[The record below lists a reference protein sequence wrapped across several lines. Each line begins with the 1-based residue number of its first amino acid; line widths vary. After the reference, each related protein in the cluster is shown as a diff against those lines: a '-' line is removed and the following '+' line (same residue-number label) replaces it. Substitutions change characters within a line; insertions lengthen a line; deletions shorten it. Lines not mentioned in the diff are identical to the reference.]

1 VSRNTPNQKENASFP
16 GSRMLN
22 VIAGIFVGAVRQVR
36 ALPGR
41 CMNFY
46 HGLMQTLAAEESKL
60 RREEVLR
67 EIASRKAPD

>member
-1 VSRNTPNQKENASFP
+1 
-16 GSRMLN
+16 MLN

-36 ALPGR
+36 ALPSR
-41 CMNFY
+41 CANFFR
-46 HGLMQTLAAEESKL
+46 GLVQTLGAEESKL